1 MQERGKDMS
10 ESTAEKKRLI
20 TTRDLALMGL
30 CVAFIAICAFMTIP
44 TAVPFTLQTFAIF
57 FVLLIL
63 GAKKGTIT
71 IAAYILI
78 GAIGVPVFSGFKG
91 GVAALF
97 GLTGGYIM
105 GFLLTGIIYIL
116 MTYREGTKLYV
127 KVIALVLGLAACYLY
142 GTLWFVHVYTRD
154 TGAIGAWQVLMTCV
168 IPFIPFDAIK
178 LVAAVLISGRVKKII
193 EKEQN

>member
-1 MQERGKDMS
+1 MS
-10 ESTAEKKRLI
+10 ESTEEKRLI
-20 TTRDLALMGL
+20 TTKDLALMGL

-63 GAKKGTIT
+63 GGKKGTLT
-71 IAAYILI
+71 IFAYILI
-78 GAIGVPVFSGFKG
+78 GAIGVPVFSSFRG
-91 GVAALF
+91 GIGTLF

-105 GFLLTGIIYIL
+105 GFLLTGIIYMV
-116 MTYREGTKLYV
+116 MTRRAETKLYV
-127 KVIALVLGLAACYLY
+127 KVIALVLGLIACYLY

-168 IPFIPFDAIK
+168 IPFIPFDAVK
-178 LVAAVLISGRVKKII
+178 LAAAVLISGRVQKVINT
-193 EKEQN
+193 EE

>member
-63 GAKKGTIT
+63 GGKKGTIT

>member
-1 MQERGKDMS
+1 MS
-10 ESTAEKKRLI
+10 KNTAEKK
-20 TTRDLALMGL
+20 TAFTAKDLALMGF

-44 TAVPFTLQTFAIF
+44 TAVPFTLQTFAVF

-63 GAKKGTIT
+63 GGKKGTLT

-91 GVAALF
+91 GVATLF
-97 GLTGGYIM
+97 GITGGYIM
-105 GFLLTGIIYIL
+105 GFLLTGIIYFL

-168 IPFIPFDAIK
+168 VPFIPFDAIK
-178 LVAAVLISGRVKKII
+178 LVAAVLISERVKKII